1 MPQRGEEQKEGLLVW
16 GILRIRVSF
25 MEDVAFEL
33 SPEPST
39 TDKRWVGGA
48 HRWRAVHKP
57 ESGGREVE
65 TCLENSEAL

>member
-39 TDKRWVGGA
+39 TDRDGWGG
-48 HRWRAVHKP
+48 
-57 ESGGREVE
+57 S
-65 TCLENSEAL
+65 